1 MDVVS
6 TPAEMSAWTAARRA
20 SGDTMGFVP
29 TMGALHAGHLSLIAS
44 SRAAHSATAVSIFV
58 NPTQFDHADDFAH
71 YPRTL
76 ERDLDA
82 CARAGVDA
90 VFIPDAGAMY
100 PEGSTTTIDPGPI
113 GSILEGAHRPGHF
126 AGVAT
131 IVVKLLNIV
140 DPDAAHF
147 GAKDYQQVAVIRR
160 VATDL
165 DIPSRIVAHPTVRE
179 SDGLAMSSRNVRL
192 APADRTAATVIH
204 RALTASARAHRA
216 DPGDLA
222 AARRAALGVLGA
234 EARADVD
241 YLAFMAPDLSR
252 ESRDGDPDTVALV
265 AARFGDVRLIDNL
278 ALSEWNG
285 D

>member
-6 TPAEMSAWTAARRA
+6 TPAEMSAWTASRRA
-20 SGDTMGFVP
+20 SGDTIGFVP

-44 SRAAHSATAVSIFV
+44 SRATHSATAVSIFV
-58 NPTQFDHADDFAH
+58 NPTQFDHVDDFAH

-165 DIPSRIVAHPTVRE
+165 DMPSRIVAHPTVRE

-192 APADRTAATVIH
+192 APADRTAATVLH
-204 RALTASARAHRA
+204 RGLTAAARAHRA

-222 AARRAALGVLGA
+222 AARRAALGVIGA

-241 YLAFMAPDLSR
+241 YLVFMAPDLSR

-278 ALSEWNG
+278 VLSEWNG